1 MAEALAHMDD
11 AVTSS
16 SGFPAPVASQHDDS
30 ADPLP
35 PPRLARGTTER
46 TVAEVRAMLAA
57 SIAVVP
63 RPQIVI
69 IAPRRSFNRNR

>member
-11 AVTSS
+11 GIATL
-16 SGFPAPVASQHDDS
+16 PDEP

-35 PPRLARGTTER
+35 TTLAPGPRLGRGTSER

-57 SIAVVP
+57 SIAAVP
-63 RPQIVI
+63 APQIVI
-69 IAPRRSFNRNR
+69 IAPRPKLSRTG